1 MPNDPANPFSFAAP
15 WSGNVSQPWSW
26 WYQLAP
32 VTINQMQSGD
42 PALEARIVR
51 EVASYGRQLG
61 RVMDVI
67 EVLVTKL
74 DKAGLEDGQK
84 DALMAFKSLRDEINR
99 VKQPSLGA
107 TRSDAERVASAVV
120 GWRKV
125 HPELFQ
131 LVKAAI
137 DAAEQP

>member
-1 MPNDPANPFSFAAP
+1 MPNDSANPFSFAAP

-61 RVMDVI
+61 RVMDVL
-67 EVLVTKL
+67 EVLVAKL
-74 DKAGLEDGQK
+74 DDTGLSDGQQR
-84 DALMAFKSLRDEINR
+84 ALTEFQSLRDEIDR
-99 VKQPSLGA
+99 LRRPSLGA
-107 TRSDAERVASAVV
+107 TRSDAVRVANALVS
-120 GWRKV
+120 WRKDS
-125 HPELFQ
+125 PELFQ
-131 LVKAAI
+131 LVKAVI
-137 DAAEQP
+137 DDAERS